1 MTRLHYGDRI
11 SRYGRLRIG
20 CSAILFDAARRRV
33 LLTRRADNGEWCL
46 PGGAMEAGESVEE
59 ACVREFYEETG
70 LIVRPVRLVGVY
82 SNRDLLIEYPDGNRI
97 QMVVLHFEVEW
108 QSGEMKLSQE
118 TLEIGFFD
126 LEQIQHMK
134 LLGHHYQ
141 RILDS
146 LEMRPSPI
154 LRP

>member
-1 MTRLHYGDRI
+1 MTRLYYGERI
-11 SRYGRLRIG
+11 GKQGQLRIG
-20 CSAILFDAARRRV
+20 CSAILFDTERQRV

-70 LIVRPVRLVGVY
+70 LKVRPTRLVGIY
-82 SNRDLLIEYPDGNRI
+82 SNRDVLIEYPDGNRV
-97 QMVVLHFEVEW
+97 QMVVLHFEVERCG
-108 QSGEMKLSQE
+108 GEMRISPE
-118 TLEIGFFD
+118 TTEIGFFS
-126 LEQIQHMK
+126 LAEIQDMK

-146 LEMRPSPI
+146 LGTHPTPI

>member
-20 CSAILFDAARRRV
+20 CSAILFDTARRKV

-46 PGGAMEAGESVEE
+46 PGGAMEVGESVEE

-97 QMVVLHFEVEW
+97 QMVVLHFEVER
-108 QSGEMKLSQE
+108 QGGEMKLSPE

-146 LEMRPSPI
+146 LEMRPYPV

>member
-20 CSAILFDAARRRV
+20 CSAILFDAARRKV

-70 LIVRPVRLVGVY
+70 LLVRPVRLVGVY

-97 QMVVLHFEVEW
+97 QMVVLHFEVER
-108 QSGEMKLSQE
+108 QGGEMKLSPE

-126 LEQIQHMK
+126 LEQIQHMQ

-146 LEMRPSPI
+146 LEMRPHPV